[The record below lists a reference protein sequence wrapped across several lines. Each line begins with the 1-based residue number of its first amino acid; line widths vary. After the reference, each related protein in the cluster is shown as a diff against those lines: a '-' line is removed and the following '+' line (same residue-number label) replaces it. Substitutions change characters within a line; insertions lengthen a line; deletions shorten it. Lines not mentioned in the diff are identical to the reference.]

1 MTLETERSLV
11 QAARSGDMRAFEQL
25 YRQTKPIILSSARR
39 LAGRQDAEDLLQD
52 TYARALTSIVKFRGE
67 CRLMT
72 WLYRILF
79 NLVAQKN
86 REKVIHPML
95 PVSADQFET
104 ASPDFHVNIDLQR
117 GLKALS
123 ASDLRIVRWELE
135 GYTNVEIAREAGV
148 STSNST
154 VRARLWRARRT
165 MQLAL
170 SEKTVTSRS

>member
-1 MTLETERSLV
+1 
-11 QAARSGDMRAFEQL
+11 
-25 YRQTKPIILSSARR
+25 
-39 LAGRQDAEDLLQD
+39 
-52 TYARALTSIVKFRGE
+52 
-67 CRLMT
+67 MT

-79 NLVAQKN
+79 NLVAQRN

-104 ASPDFHVNIDLQR
+104 ASPDLHVSIDLQR

-135 GYTNVEIAREAGV
+135 GYTNLEIAREAGV